1 MEDAVKCIDSR
12 LDEHQENISRI
23 GTNVENCEVD
33 IGKQDVRIDHLEDGL
48 NDVKTHLDL
57 QDETTDKRFNELS
70 DKIDSIQVNNVQAES
85 NTRNALLTKQNAFYV
100 SLIIAL
106 VSLIGYLLYNSINIA
121 HI

>member
-1 MEDAVKCIDSR
+1 MEDVVKCIDAR

-23 GTNVENCEVD
+23 STSVEDCEVT
-33 IGKQDVRIDHLEDGL
+33 IGKQDVRIDHLEEGL
-48 NDVKTHLDL
+48 NDVKAHLDL
-57 QDETTDKRFNELS
+57 QDETTDNRFNELS

-100 SLIIAL
+100 SLILAL
-106 VSLIGYLLYNSINIA
+106 ISLIGYLLYNSINIA

>member
-1 MEDAVKCIDSR
+1 MEDVVKCIDSR

-23 GTNVENCEVD
+23 STSVEDCEVN

-48 NDVKTHLDL
+48 NDVKVHLDQ

-106 VSLIGYLLYNSINIA
+106 ISLVGYLLYNSINIA